1 MALEPVDLGHYLNR
15 PIACECGR
23 THFAGIEAVEI
34 SDGAMGKLADLIRRG
49 GYQKPFI
56 VADKNTAKIAGGQVL
71 EILFTQGMSYSSFVF
86 DDAALS
92 PDEDALGRLLI
103 NFDADCDLI
112 VAVGSGTIND
122 ISRFFSHR
130 LGLPYFIVATAP
142 SMDGYASSVAPL
154 LKNNLKTT
162 FECHVPKAI
171 IADRTILAEA
181 PKDMIAAGFGD
192 VVGKYTALTD
202 WKLSAIINGEYYC
215 ERVAKLTRESLERT
229 IRLREGIAAG
239 DRGAIGELMETLIL
253 SGVAISYV
261 ENSRPAS
268 GSEHHLAHF
277 WEMRLLWEGGDPIL
291 HGTGVGI
298 GTVSILRL
306 YQMLLGDELDP
317 RTFLHASALEKDQWA
332 LGIRKAFLKGAEE
345 VLALEERV
353 KKNDPAL
360 CQKRRMVI
368 AEHWDEILRTLT
380 TVPSPSRVQEYLQ
393 TVGAPFEPAQ
403 AGLGLRLVFD
413 ALVYAKEIRPRYT
426 ILQLLGDLGLLEH
439 YAQQLIKAGDAH
451 ERQGEGGLRQ

>member
-34 SDGAMGKLADLIRRG
+34 SDGAIGKLADLIRRG

-291 HGTGVGI
+291 HGTGVG
-298 GTVSILRL
+298 
-306 YQMLLGDELDP
+306 M
-317 RTFLHASALEKDQWA
+317 EKDQWA